1 MITSNPNA
9 RPDLVPMGR
18 FGNVEEVADV
28 VLMLACNGYIT
39 GQTIS
44 VNGGWYMT

>member
-9 RPDLVPMGR
+9 ADSTTVGR
-18 FGNVEEVADV
+18 FGASEEVADV
-28 VLMLACNGYIT
+28 VLMLARNGYVT
-39 GQTIS
+39 CQTIS